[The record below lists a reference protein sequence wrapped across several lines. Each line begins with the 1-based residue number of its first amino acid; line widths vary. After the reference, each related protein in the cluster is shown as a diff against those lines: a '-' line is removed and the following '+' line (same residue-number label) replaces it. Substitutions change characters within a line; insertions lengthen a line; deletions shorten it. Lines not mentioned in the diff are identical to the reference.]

1 MSSASSDPRTDFA
14 QYSHQQL
21 YGMLYA
27 GNPTTARTAGGTWD
41 DTGNSLHE
49 QAGRLEKQLSG
60 FSDSWQ
66 GGAANQYQTMVKDL
80 IGGIRKVADTAYS
93 MRNLAYDAADAQD
106 TARQEMPAPVDVPT
120 VAPATV
126 ALASAPITVD
136 AGTPATVVAQIQ
148 TARSNAIAAVQGQ
161 QQASAAADAAHAQA
175 VQVMTTLA
183 GNYVTAK
190 DSIPPAQD
198 AATAPTVPQ
207 GSDAINSGTSV
218 STPIASTAGDPL
230 VADLPWNQS
239 GDLTDPSTGTGT
251 VIDPTSGLTPAD
263 PTGAQQ
269 QPESPLFGDMFS
281 AGVAA
286 ASAAVFGRFGSLIP
300 KVPGFVGMNKN
311 GTNADGT
318 PTNPDGTPKLGD
330 RLASVGG
337 GSTKLGGIGGGGGA
351 GMGRLGGLGGVKGG
365 VSVGG
370 VSAPTPS
377 ASPSMLGAGN
387 IGSDV
392 AAGVAGAAGAAAK
405 SASSMPMMPMMPMS
419 GMGGAGDM
427 GGGRRV
433 PPWLVETEDVWGE
446 SSVVS
451 PTVIGEEPD
460 LGGSNWLG

>member
-21 YGMLYA
+21 YAMLYA
-27 GNPTTARTAGGTWD
+27 GNPNTARTAGGTWD

-66 GGAANQYQTMVKDL
+66 GGAANQYQTMVNDL

-106 TARQEMPAPVDVPT
+106 TARQQMPAPVDVPT
-120 VAPATV
+120 VPPATV
-126 ALASAPITVD
+126 ALASAPIQVD
-136 AGTPATVVAQIQ
+136 AGTSAAVVAQIQ
-148 TARSNAIAAVQGQ
+148 TARANAISAVQGQ

-175 VQVMTTLA
+175 VQVMSTLA
-183 GNYVTAK
+183 GSYVAAK
-190 DSIPPAQD
+190 DSIPPAPD
-198 AATAPTVPQ
+198 AEVAPTVPQ
-207 GSDAINSGTSV
+207 GSAIDANAST
-218 STPIASTAGDPL
+218 STPIANTAGDPL
-230 VADLPWNQS
+230 VSDLPWNQS
-239 GDLTDPSTGTGT
+239 GDLTDPPAGTT
-251 VIDPTSGLTPAD
+251 TDPTSGLTPGD
-263 PTGAQQ
+263 PTGTQQ
-269 QPESPLFGDMFS
+269 QPESPLFGDMFT

-300 KVPGFVGMNKN
+300 KVPGFVGKNKGATN
-311 GTNADGT
+311 PDGSPAGTNA
-318 PTNPDGTPKLGD
+318 DGTPKLGD
-330 RLASVGG
+330 RLASAGG
-337 GSTKLGGIGGGGGA
+337 GAKLGGGGGMGGIGG
-351 GMGRLGGLGGVKGG
+351 LKGGLG
-365 VSVGG
+365 VSG

-405 SASSMPMMPMMPMS
+405 SATGMPMMPMMPMS

-427 GGGRRV
+427 GGGRRI

-460 LGGSNWLG
+460 LGGTNWLG